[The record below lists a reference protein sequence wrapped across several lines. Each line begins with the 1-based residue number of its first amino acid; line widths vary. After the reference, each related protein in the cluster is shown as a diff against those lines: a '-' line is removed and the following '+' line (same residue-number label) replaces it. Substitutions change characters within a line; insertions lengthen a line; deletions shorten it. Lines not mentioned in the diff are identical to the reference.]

1 MSFRMRKALSLPCS
15 LFSNVEL
22 EWAYTA
28 SCSLWNNIYLN
39 DLDLIHI
46 YMEKHLALLCGER
59 R

>member
-1 MSFRMRKALSLPCS
+1 MRKALSLPCS